1 MTLVY
6 DLSNGYISNDLDRGG
21 GAMGAYASPH
31 QAKMVRVVEYTNLII
46 TVSLQER
53 LSPQTVEHSL

>member
-1 MTLVY
+1 VTLVY
-6 DLSNGYISNDLDRGG
+6 DLSNGYISNDLDRG